1 MTILY
6 EQWEHQA
13 QLLAP
18 MLGTGVTVVRSGQEL
33 AEAVATY
40 PDELLVVFGP
50 STALSEAVAFAE
62 RSRTRRPALKV
73 VLLRQRLDVS
83 VMTEAL
89 RAGVFEVVATRDP
102 DAMAQACARALAAAR
117 DAAGVNGIPV
127 AEAVPGG
134 RVVAVFSGKG
144 GTGVSTIATNLA
156 VTLAAGGQ
164 KRVCLV
170 DLDLA
175 FGDVAIML
183 GLTPERTIAAAVPVA
198 DRLDET
204 GLRMLLTRHAS
215 GVDTLL
221 APVQPA
227 DAEQISRDLVAEI
240 LGMLRGMFDVVVVDC
255 ASILS
260 DQTLAALDA
269 AHHYLL
275 VTMPELPAIK
285 SLRVTLDTFTLLD
298 YHPDRRIVV
307 LNQADAKVGLSLA
320 DAERAIK
327 VPVAAYLPASRDVPV
342 SINNGVPIVT
352 SQPNHPVSVA
362 IRDLAAKRF
371 THRAPR
377 PRPQPR
383 RLRALVSR
391 RTDARKG

>member
-1 MTILY
+1 LSVAAALPIGGRAPRTRCADPHPAAAAAGGGARGRRVQLGRGHHRHRRRRARREHLRRVQRLGADPHRLGRPARRGAAHPRHPYRAALPRAAHRQLAGGTRSGGGHAEPVPVTGTAEQRGHRDDRGEVAMTILY

-73 VLLRQRLDVS
+73 VLLRQHLDVS

-127 AEAVPGG
+127 EEAVPGG

-175 FGDVAIML
+175 FGDVAI
-183 GLTPERTIAAAVPVA
+183 
-198 DRLDET
+198 
-204 GLRMLLTRHAS
+204 
-215 GVDTLL
+215 
-221 APVQPA
+221 
-227 DAEQISRDLVAEI
+227 
-240 LGMLRGMFDVVVVDC
+240 
-255 ASILS
+255 
-260 DQTLAALDA
+260 
-269 AHHYLL
+269 
-275 VTMPELPAIK
+275 
-285 SLRVTLDTFTLLD
+285 
-298 YHPDRRIVV
+298 
-307 LNQADAKVGLSLA
+307 
-320 DAERAIK
+320 
-327 VPVAAYLPASRDVPV
+327 
-342 SINNGVPIVT
+342 
-352 SQPNHPVSVA
+352 
-362 IRDLAAKRF
+362 
-371 THRAPR
+371 
-377 PRPQPR
+377 
-383 RLRALVSR
+383 
-391 RTDARKG
+391 

>member
-18 MLGTGVTVVRSGQEL
+18 MLGTDVTVVRSGQAL
-33 AEAVATY
+33 AEAVAAY

-50 STALSEAVAFAE
+50 STALSEVVAFAE
-62 RSRTRRPALKV
+62 RARTHRPALKV
-73 VLLRQRLDVS
+73 VLLRQHLDVS

-89 RAGVFEVVATRDP
+89 RAGVYEVVATRDP

-117 DAAGVNGIPV
+117 EVAGVNGVPV
-127 AEAVPGG
+127 GQTAPGG

-144 GTGVSTIATNLA
+144 GTGASMIATNLA
-156 VTLAAGGQ
+156 VAFAADA
-164 KRVCLV
+164 KLRVCLV

-204 GLRMLLTRHAS
+204 GLRMLLTRHSS

-227 DAEQISRDLVAEI
+227 DGEQVSRDLVAEI
-240 LGMLRGMFDVVVVDC
+240 LALARGMFDVIVVDC
-255 ASILS
+255 ASVLS

-275 VTMPELPAIK
+275 VTTPELPAIK

-298 YHPDRRIVV
+298 YQADRRVVV
-307 LNQADAKVGLSLA
+307 LNQADAKVGLSMA
-320 DAERAIK
+320 DVERAIK
-327 VPVAAYLPASRDVPV
+327 VPVAAYIPTSRDVPV
-342 SINNGVPIVT
+342 SINNGVPIVS

-371 THRAPR
+371 TNRAT
-377 PRPQPR
+377 RPQPR
-383 RLRALVSR
+383 RLRALVGR

>member
-73 VLLRQRLDVS
+73 VLLRQHLDVS

-117 DAAGVNGIPV
+117 DATGVNGIPV
-127 AEAVPGG
+127 EETVPGG

-298 YHPDRRIVV
+298 YHPDRRVVV